1 MDKFFNNI
9 VFQKNAVE
17 QLQQYLTENYFKKKI
32 LCVFSSQAKREH
44 ASCVINVLNKSNAIF
59 NTIVLNRNQFV
70 NVEEINEIY
79 ISNHRAYDLI
89 LGVGGGECSD
99 AVKLLAKKFFCPSLF
114 LASTFGNM
122 SFFNNFSVVENGD
135 KVQFEH
141 TFGHVKVF
149 IEEGWVKNFDHKK
162 VEQTEKFLL
171 SLSGFVEDLK
181 FYQIVFGQKSI
192 IDLDELLNMLTSMMS
207 ELSNLKNDDEVKL
220 RLMDYVIDIS
230 FVLKDVQSEFFNFVK
245 LANLLNRLLYKR
257 GESVSF
263 CDLCYLSAQTLQKF
277 YQHFYSIKNIQLF
290 EPALPDKQCVITSKF
305 GIRKSSL
312 KNEGNNYYFHKN
324 KLFFQKINATKPI
337 LLKFSQNLRND
348 LFVKLNC
355 YSFKKVT
362 SEDLF
367 DSVKLLSRLYDC
379 GMVLSLMNQVGLLNA

>member
-122 SFFNNFSVVENGD
+122 SFFNNFSVIENGD

-141 TFGHVKVF
+141 AFGHVKVF

-290 EPALPDKQCVITSKF
+290 EPALPDKQCLITSKF

-312 KNEGNNYYFHKN
+312 KNEGNKYYFHKN